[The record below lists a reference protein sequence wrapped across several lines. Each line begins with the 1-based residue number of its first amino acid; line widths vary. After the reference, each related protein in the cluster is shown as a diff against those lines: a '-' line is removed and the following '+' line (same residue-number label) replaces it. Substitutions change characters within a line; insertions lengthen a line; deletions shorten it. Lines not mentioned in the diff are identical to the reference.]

1 MRNTIVFI
9 FLICAAF
16 GEWQQTEEVALPR
29 GIQVNDLAISSS
41 GELYILST
49 SSILKYE
56 AESKSPFFVQGIADG
71 KLLAVDDGIAYIL
84 NTSNRLYRLNL
95 NTQGFAP
102 VSDFAFNTPTQMCAL
117 TLDSRSIVVLNEAG
131 ALALISE
138 GEQIGVLNTRA
149 ERFAMIPNGDYTQ
162 RQTPLYTLEKNQ
174 IYQWAGGTIDNVQ
187 SYAKKII
194 YSASNAI
201 VDLTASR
208 NGNVYVLFSDSIVVL
223 ESDGTY
229 QGRISIDNV
238 SPGSRIESSPNSNNI
253 YVFDYVDTSIKTFA
267 GTGKS
272 STNIITLYAN
282 QPNPVDNYTE
292 ISFAIDQD
300 LDVTITIYNLIG
312 EPVKVITRERY
323 LKGTHSVTW
332 HADDNDGNLVP
343 NGIYFYRLESSKGVA
358 IKQLIVL
365 R

>member
-9 FLICAAF
+9 FLICTAF
-16 GEWQQTEEVALPR
+16 GEWQQTDEITLPR

-41 GELYILST
+41 GELYVLST

-71 KLLAVDDGIAYIL
+71 KLLAVAEGTAYIL
-84 NTSNRLYRLNL
+84 DTSNRLYTLDL
-95 NTQGFAP
+95 NTQRFAP
-102 VSDFAFNTPTQMCAL
+102 VSDLAFNTPTQMHAL
-117 TLDSRSIVVLNEAG
+117 TLDDQSIVVLNEAG
-131 ALALISE
+131 ALTFVSE
-138 GEQIGVLNTRA
+138 GEQIGTLNTRA
-149 ERFAMIPNGDYTQ
+149 ERFGMIPTGDYTE

-174 IYQWAGGTIDNVQ
+174 IYQWAGGTIGNIQ
-187 SYAKKII
+187 SYAQKII
-194 YSASNAI
+194 YSASNTI
-201 VDLTASR
+201 VDFTASR
-208 NGNVYVLFSDSIVVL
+208 NGNVYVLFSDSIVVI

-238 SPGSRIESSPNSNNI
+238 SPGSRIESNPINNNI

-272 STNIITLYAN
+272 SMSIITLHAN

-312 EPVKVITRERY
+312 EAVKVIVRDRY
-323 LKGTHSVTW
+323 LKGTHSVAW
-332 HADDNDGNLVP
+332 HADDDDGNLVP